1 MFATAARVSEIN
13 LSLYRTVAQPAVR
26 MLGSSPWAEW
36 LQRCHPLRL
45 QYELFSDANPFMAPF
60 ADWAD
65 QVRKDRRPAAAGN
78 PFIAMQEAMSRQIVA
93 GLDAARKI
101 SEAAAER
108 TFLSIYG
115 WPTLQAAVG
124 VDSESAKPLR
134 KADTNFLHQELVRS
148 KIAELKADMTK
159 GGLRECVVRA
169 GLYVSLARGCFD
181 ERGFETVR
189 RIRNSAHQHRFHV
202 LPLPEFKQL
211 IREQFF
217 MLLIDEQHAL
227 AAIPSMLP
235 ANADE
240 RRQAVALLR
249 KVMSARGELDGEPAR
264 RMERVVKL
272 FEERPLAVVPPP
284 PRDIDETGHRSRTSR
299 H

>member
-1 MFATAARVSEIN
+1 
-13 LSLYRTVAQPAVR
+13 
-26 MLGSSPWAEW
+26 
-36 LQRCHPLRL
+36 
-45 QYELFSDANPFMAPF
+45 MAPF
-60 ADWAD
+60 AYWAD
-65 QVRKDRRPAAAGN
+65 QARKDRKPATSGN

-93 GLDAARKI
+93 ALDAGRKI
-101 SEAAAER
+101 NEAVAER
-108 TFLSIYG
+108 MFMSIYG
-115 WPTLQAAVG
+115 SPMLQAVVG
-124 VDSESAKPLR
+124 IDTESTKHLR
-134 KADTNFLHQELVRS
+134 KADTNFLHQELVKS
-148 KIAELKADMTK
+148 KIAELKSNMAN
-159 GGLRECVVRA
+159 GGLRECIIRA
-169 GLYVSLARGCFD
+169 GLYVALAQGWFD

-189 RIRNSAHQHRFHV
+189 RIRKSAHQHRLPV

-217 MLLIDEQHAL
+217 MLLVDEQRAL

-272 FEERPLAVVPPP
+272 FEERPLTVVPPP
-284 PRDIDETGHRSRTSR
+284 RNIDETGHRSSTSR

>member
-1 MFATAARVSEIN
+1 
-13 LSLYRTVAQPAVR
+13 
-26 MLGSSPWAEW
+26 
-36 LQRCHPLRL
+36 
-45 QYELFSDANPFMAPF
+45 
-60 ADWAD
+60 
-65 QVRKDRRPAAAGN
+65 
-78 PFIAMQEAMSRQIVA
+78 
-93 GLDAARKI
+93 
-101 SEAAAER
+101 
-108 TFLSIYG
+108 
-115 WPTLQAAVG
+115 
-124 VDSESAKPLR
+124 
-134 KADTNFLHQELVRS
+134 
-148 KIAELKADMTK
+148 
-159 GGLRECVVRA
+159 
-169 GLYVSLARGCFD
+169 
-181 ERGFETVR
+181 
-189 RIRNSAHQHRFHV
+189 
-202 LPLPEFKQL
+202 
-211 IREQFF
+211 